1 MPKLTFSL
9 DDETVQLLRKAAERT
24 RKPQSLVVREAIA
37 HYAAREETL
46 SDDERKRLLS
56 VVRSIKNRPS
66 TRSNADVDRELA
78 AVRRSRRT
86 GWSRSGR

>member
-9 DDETVQLLRKAAERT
+9 DEEAVRLLRQAAART
-24 RKPQSLVVREAIA
+24 RKPQSMVVREAITQ
-37 HYAAREETL
+37 YAAREETL
-46 SDDERKRLLS
+46 SEDERKRLLG
-56 VVRSIKNRPS
+56 VVRSIKNRPP
-66 TRSNADVDRELA
+66 TRSGADVDRELA